1 MVVEVSNPLNQH
13 MHYGDKPV
21 AGIISASDALPN
33 RILYT
38 NTNANRVY
46 NDMQYEIY
54 QTAKH
59 TPPPSKGQFPP
70 ILKIAGGLLALGTA
84 IIFRKKI
91 WTFCINSFNKFKN
104 IFKRRPPASPA
115 ANL

>member
-21 AGIISASDALPN
+21 AGVIAASDALPN
-33 RILYT
+33 RIMYT

-59 TPPPSKGQFPP
+59 TPTPSKGKFPP
-70 ILKIAGGLLALGTA
+70 ILTISGCCLAIGA
-84 IIFRKKI
+84 AFAFRKNI
-91 WTFCINSFNKFKN
+91 WAFCIKALNKIKN
-104 IFKRRPPASPA
+104 IFKKAPTASP
-115 ANL
+115 